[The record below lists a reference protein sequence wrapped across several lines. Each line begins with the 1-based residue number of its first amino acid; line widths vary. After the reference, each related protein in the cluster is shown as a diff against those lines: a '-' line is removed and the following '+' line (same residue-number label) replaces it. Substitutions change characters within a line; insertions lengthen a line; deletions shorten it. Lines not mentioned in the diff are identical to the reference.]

1 MKTVWRYDETVYE
14 GEEYKIN
21 GINIWDFKWE
31 ETGEKI
37 RVKDPV
43 YGQFYSFDV
52 YKIQNNLD
60 VLFAAGEF
68 SNCVYGI
75 YRREENVP
83 RKFSLDD

>member
-1 MKTVWRYDETVYE
+1 MKVKRI
-14 GEEYKIN
+14 KIY

-52 YKIQNNLD
+52 CKIHNNLD
-60 VLFAAGEF
+60 VLFVAGEF

-75 YRREENVP
+75 YRQEENIP
-83 RKFSLDD
+83 R

>member
-1 MKTVWRYDETVYE
+1 MKTGWRFEKTVSD

-37 RVKDPV
+37 KIKDPI
-43 YGQFYSFDV
+43 YSKFYSFDV
-52 YKIQNNLD
+52 YKIHNDNVY

-68 SNCVYGI
+68 SNCVWGI
-75 YRREENVP
+75 YLKEKNVQ
-83 RKFSLDD
+83 KLI